1 MKNLQFLTHQ
11 DLFDRAVDHLFDQGH
26 AALLP
31 RGGGAY
37 RGYRGGCPV
46 GSLIAPRDYLTAIE
60 GVPVR
65 YIGYPPHTAPAY
77 MDSGVA
83 ALKRALLR
91 SRVNVFDPVTVNLL
105 SCLQNVHDAF
115 GTWEWCERL
124 ESIARQFGLSAARL
138 KRHAA

>member
-1 MKNLQFLTHQ
+1 MKNLHFLTHQ

-46 GSLIAPRDYLTAIE
+46 GSLIAPRDYLTAME

-65 YIGYPPHTAPAY
+65 YIGFPPNRVPAY
-77 MDSGVA
+77 MDAGVA

-91 SRVNVFDPVTVNLL
+91 SRVNVFECWDSRERVEAFRGDGVGEEQLAMIVEAHVAEYEVNEIRSVTG
-105 SCLQNVHDAF
+105 SQ
-115 GTWEWCERL
+115 
-124 ESIARQFGLSAARL
+124 
-138 KRHAA
+138 

>member
-1 MKNLQFLTHQ
+1 MKNLHFLTHQ

-46 GSLIAPRDYLTAIE
+46 GSLIAPRDYLTAME

-65 YIGYPPHTAPAY
+65 YIGFPPNRVPAY
-77 MDSGVA
+77 MDAGDA
-83 ALKRALLR
+83 AL
-91 SRVNVFDPVTVNLL
+91 DPGTVDLL

-115 GTWEWCERL
+115 GTWEWRERL
-124 ESIARQFGLSAARL
+124 GSIARQFRLSTARL
-138 KRHAA
+138 EKYAA